1 MKSSPAAA
9 GLSYDTFQR
18 GGDNGN
24 SSSSNKPAGEVQ
36 LNAKE
41 ILDRHNNNV
50 SSFYNIPMLSEN
62 EAAAA
67 QNDSTSAGSFTLYDE
82 MIEKLS
88 EIIHPRSEE
97 ETHDAGNASTDLSN
111 IEGDAM
117 AQIYY
122 GSLTVIM
129 LYLLYKMLYSKK
141 R

>member
-1 MKSSPAAA
+1 
-9 GLSYDTFQR
+9 
-18 GGDNGN
+18 
-24 SSSSNKPAGEVQ
+24 
-36 LNAKE
+36 
-41 ILDRHNNNV
+41 
-50 SSFYNIPMLSEN
+50 
-62 EAAAA
+62 
-67 QNDSTSAGSFTLYDE
+67 

-97 ETHDAGNASTDLSN
+97 ETDDAGNASTDLSN